1 MANASVV
8 LLALLPVVQLAAGP
22 PAARPRA
29 REAGVVTGILQPG
42 PLDAITDVAGVRVGH
57 ATVVEGDDVRT
68 GVTVVLPHGG
78 NVYRDKVPAAIFVTN
93 GFGKLTGVT
102 QVGELGTLETPIALT
117 GTLNTFRVA
126 DALVDWVLAQPGNGL
141 MTLADPDYPKTLLEI
156 ADPPAMLY
164 CKGTRALLNQPGLG
178 IVGSRNATPQGVRDA
193 EAFAHA
199 LSDAGLTIVSG
210 LALGIDAA
218 AHRGGLAG
226 AGSSVAIIGTGL
238 DRIYPARNKALAHQL
253 AENGL
258 IVSEFPLG
266 TAPLPGHFPRR
277 NRLISGL
284 SRGVLVV
291 EAAPNSGSLITAR
304 VATEQGREVFAIPG
318 SIHSPLARGCH
329 ALIKQGAKLV
339 ESAADILDELAWQ
352 QRLAPPVLRETL
364 PDPVLDALDGA
375 PTTLDTLAQRTGL
388 TLDALSAK
396 LLTLELDGR
405 IAPLPGGRYQKIH

>member
-1 MANASVV
+1 LNPLDPWLRLALVPGVGNTSLIRLLTAFGSPEAVLASGRAALSAHLSAAQCDA
-8 LLALLPVVQLAAGP
+8 LLAEPDAG
-22 PAARPRA
+22 
-29 REAGVVTGILQPG
+29 L
-42 PLDAITDVAGVRVGH
+42 LDATH
-57 ATVVEGDDVRT
+57 A
-68 GVTVVLPHGG
+68 
-78 NVYRDKVPAAIFVTN
+78 
-93 GFGKLTGVT
+93 
-102 QVGELGTLETPIALT
+102 
-117 GTLNTFRVA
+117 
-126 DALVDWVLAQPGNGL
+126 WLAQPGNSL
-141 MTLADPDYPKTLLEI
+141 MTLADADYPKTLLEI
-156 ADPPAMLY
+156 ADPPAMLF
-164 CKGTRALLNQPGLG
+164 CKGTRALLNQPSLG
-178 IVGSRNATPQGVRDA
+178 IVGSRNSTPQGVRDA

-226 AGSSVAIIGTGL
+226 AGSSVAVIGTGL
-238 DRIYPARNKALAHQL
+238 DRIYPAKNKALAHQL
-253 AENGL
+253 AESGL

-266 TAPLPGHFPRR
+266 TSPLPGHFPRR

-291 EAAPNSGSLITAR
+291 EAAPDSGSLITAR

-352 QRLAPPVLRETL
+352 QRLAPPVLRQDRPQGAGRGCKADKSATTTHRPQGECL
-364 PDPVLDALDGA
+364 AAYPLRVLPEARPDPVLDALDGA

-396 LLTLELDGR
+396 LLALELDGQ
-405 IAPLPGGRYQKIH
+405 IASLPGGRYQKIH

>member
-1 MANASVV
+1 MPGVGNTSLIRLLTAFGSPEAVLASGRGALSAHLAPAQCDA
-8 LLALLPVVQLAAGP
+8 LLAGPDAA
-22 PAARPRA
+22 
-29 REAGVVTGILQPG
+29 E
-42 PLDAITDVAGVRVGH
+42 LDAG
-57 ATVVEGDDVRT
+57 
-68 GVTVVLPHGG
+68 
-78 NVYRDKVPAAIFVTN
+78 
-93 GFGKLTGVT
+93 
-102 QVGELGTLETPIALT
+102 
-117 GTLNTFRVA
+117 
-126 DALVDWVLAQPGNGL
+126 LAWLDQPGNSL
-141 MTLADPDYPKTLLEI
+141 MTLADADYPKTLLEI
-156 ADPPAMLY
+156 ADPPVMLY
-164 CKGTRALLNQPGLG
+164 CKGRRELLAQPALG

-238 DRIYPARNKALAHQL
+238 DRIYPAKNKVLAHQL

-266 TAPLPGHFPRR
+266 TPPLPGHFPRR
-277 NRLISGL
+277 NRLISGV

-291 EAAPNSGSLITAR
+291 EAAPGSGSLITAK
-304 VATEQGREVFAIPG
+304 VASEQGREVFAIPG

-339 ESAADILDELAWQ
+339 ESAADVLDELAWQ
-352 QRLAPPVLRETL
+352 QRLAPPEQRQDRPQSECHAASPLQVLPEHRS
-364 PDPVLDALDGA
+364 DPVLDALDAA

-396 LLTLELDGR
+396 LLALELEGHV
-405 IAPLPGGRYQKIH
+405 ASLPGGRYQKIH